1 MTSVIRLSFTR
12 PPAARNPY
20 NGPMKHLVDKL
31 IVLFACGA
39 LLGIAGPAEPTT
51 CGVLGMLAAIAAA
64 ALFELAPSPWR
75 ALIPCA
81 ICILLASV
89 PQIPLALAPLP
100 VYDLVRVALDTQR
113 SPVARSCLAASFLAL
128 AFACGQRVLPASPRT
143 PQALLVAASAFA
155 LAALSGLLALRTT
168 RSLAEQRELKQLRDT
183 LQESVLHLR
192 HKNAELNEAH
202 AYQERAA
209 TLAERARIA
218 RAIHD
223 NVGHLLTRSIFQVEA
238 LQVVHASD
246 ELGGDLAPLG
256 ATLREALDTV
266 RASVHDLHDESVNLE
281 VQLSAIAAAYPGG
294 RAELSYTA
302 DDRPSPAIASCF
314 ISIAREALAN
324 AARHGHAPL
333 VRISVEE
340 NPSFWRL
347 RITDNGSSQQAC
359 DANPH
364 GLGLHSMRERVDA
377 LGGTFWAAPST
388 SGFTVFVT
396 VPKQPGR
403 RP

>member
-1 MTSVIRLSFTR
+1 MTSVIRLAFMR

-20 NGPMKHLVDKL
+20 NGPMKHLIDKL

-51 CGVLGMLAAIAAA
+51 YGVLGMLAAVAAA
-64 ALFELAPSPWR
+64 ALFELAPSPRR

-81 ICILLASV
+81 VCMLLAGV
-89 PQIPLALAPLP
+89 PQIPLVLVPLP
-100 VYDLVRVALDTQR
+100 VYDLVRVALGPQK
-113 SPVARSCLAASFLAL
+113 SPVARSCLAASAL
-128 AFACGQRVLPASPRT
+128 TLVCAFGQQVLPVSPNT
-143 PQALLVAASAFA
+143 AQALLVAASAVA

-192 HKNAELNEAH
+192 HKNAELNEAR

-246 ELGGDLAPLG
+246 ALGGDLAPVG

-266 RASVHDLHDESVNLE
+266 RTSVHDLHDESVDLE
-281 VQLSAIAAAYPGG
+281 VQLGAIAAAYPGG
-294 RAELSYTA
+294 QAELSYIA
-302 DDRPSPAIASCF
+302 DERPSFAIASCF

-324 AARHGHAPL
+324 AARHTHATL

-347 RITDNGSSQQAC
+347 RITDNGSSQQST

-377 LGGTFWAAPST
+377 LDGTFWAAPSA
-388 SGFTVFVT
+388 SGFTVFAT

-403 RP
+403 RS